1 MLSVWWLWMFVAVAG
16 AAPMRIVINI
26 PAFRLDVYVS
36 DSIIRTMPIAPGM
49 SSYRTPRASF
59 AITSVQWN
67 PWWIPPKSPWAAKE
81 KPTPPGPG
89 NPMGRVKLNF
99 QPLYFLH
106 GTPFRHSI
114 GTAASHGCIRL
125 KNEDAIELARLTLR
139 FGMRTLT
146 SDDIDVLSADTLS
159 TSTIEL
165 EEPVPIE
172 IRYDLVEVRN
182 GRVSVYRDVYHLSS
196 KSLRA
201 EVYAALAASGLDT
214 TTIDSERVRALV
226 RRVQPAG
233 NSIELD
239 SIRRRAPKEPLYAR
253 P

>member
-1 MLSVWWLWMFVAVAG
+1 MWWLWMFVAAAG
-16 AAPMRIVINI
+16 PEPMRIVINI

-36 DSIIRTMPIAPGM
+36 DSIVRTMPIAPGM
-49 SSYRTPRASF
+49 SRYKTPRASF

-146 SDDIDVLSADTLS
+146 SDDIVALSADTVS
-159 TSTIEL
+159 TRTIEL

-201 EVYAALAASGLDT
+201 ECTPRWPRVEWTRRQLIPNACGRSCGAFSRRAIPSSSTRSVAA
-214 TTIDSERVRALV
+214 
-226 RRVQPAG
+226 
-233 NSIELD
+233 
-239 SIRRRAPKEPLYAR
+239 RRRGRWTLDPEST
-253 P
+253 